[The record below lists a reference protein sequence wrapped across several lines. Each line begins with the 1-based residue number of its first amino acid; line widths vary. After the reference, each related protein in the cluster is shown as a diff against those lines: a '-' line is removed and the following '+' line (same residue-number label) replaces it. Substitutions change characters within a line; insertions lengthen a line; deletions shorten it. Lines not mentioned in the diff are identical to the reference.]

1 MEKLDG
7 FYRGIIVQNND
18 PERLG
23 RVKVFV
29 PHLHLASIDIDAA
42 DYDSEFYFGEFG
54 TNYQPKGK
62 KLVDLTKYI
71 EKIKFKLPWAE
82 ISLPITGGGFS
93 SFNSASK
100 RATVSDSP
108 SYVNQQAEEDG
119 STGAPAGAD
128 VKRNPPSDAFS
139 ASSDNP
145 NPLGSSYNAQAFYNA
160 PKGMFGIPQVNAKV
174 WLFFLNGNPHSPV
187 VFGYS
192 PSANTYNEI
201 YDDTNYPSGYENNDN
216 TGQANPENLK
226 RRQMTALNYKGGSIS
241 FNGTDNEEALS
252 ITHDSGSHT
261 EYNNSGKKSLV
272 MGQNSKL
279 VKGAQY
285 TTIEDTA
292 SFFCGD
298 DTIYKVS
305 GDINIQAGTA
315 NYAAAQRWKDAAA
328 NIHAVKSLPESQN
341 SGSDSFFSSPLARKG
356 GVNPPCP
363 SCSKG
368 KAYQTL
374 IGGNG
379 DEVNIK
385 TINGNQKKYEDLL
398 KLLPSG
404 PPGAAL
410 NVQDAAEEQFP
421 KKSDCK
427 VCGGSGFSPST
438 MGGNFPKDSRK
449 NELGKLY
456 LNSAKDFFEAENEM
470 GNGGNMILNVTKD
483 FFLSVGCA
491 SNDFDSIRI
500 NKKGA
505 AHDIGMKLD
514 AEKGLYPSQVVS
526 SVVEKVHVDR
536 FPGGQFTIDAQNGI
550 NLIGGSG
557 GFDLNSTG
565 VMSIYGTI
573 TEISGEQVNLS
584 SKSGLNI
591 ATDEVI
597 SLKAP
602 NVSIHSDNQ
611 TFIKNNVAVDG
622 NMVCRGGMMVQG
634 ELFAQHIT
642 APLCFQETETQ
653 SELYGRAYP
662 EKPLVMGFIKNTQ
675 EIKCTIESKDSDPGM
690 GWYVISDYSGSPL
703 PVQGKSVMSSSTVTL
718 VLTQYVPIY
727 TTDSGQ
733 KAEDGSIYVYPHS
746 HVFRNLPLTLGGTY
760 EEVRANA
767 SGIDGNDL
775 VASKKVENGLTA
787 PEIQNTTRAKG
798 VGLSNQLNA
807 KQFAPI
813 QL

>member
-1 MEKLDG
+1 MERLDG

-29 PHLHLASIDIDAA
+29 PHLHLASIDIDEA

-54 TNYQPKGK
+54 TNYQPKDK
-62 KLVDLTKYI
+62 KLVDLTKYV

-82 ISLPITGGGFS
+82 MSLPITGGGFS

-128 VKRNPPSDAFS
+128 VKQNPPSDAFS
-139 ASSDNP
+139 SSSDIP
-145 NPLGSSYNAQAFYNA
+145 NPLGASYTSQSFYNA

-174 WLFFLNGNPHSPV
+174 WLFFLNGNPNSPV

-192 PSANTYNEI
+192 PSANTYNQI
-201 YDDTNYPSGYENNDN
+201 YDDTNYPNGYENNDN
-216 TGQANPENLK
+216 TGEANVENLK

-241 FNGTDNEEALS
+241 FNGTDNEESLS
-252 ITHDSGSHT
+252 ISHDSGSHT

-272 MGQNSKL
+272 MGQSSKL
-279 VKGAQY
+279 VKGAQF
-285 TTIEDTA
+285 TTVEDTA
-292 SFFCGD
+292 SFFCGED
-298 DTIYKVS
+298 SIYKVS
-305 GDINIQAGTA
+305 GDINIQAGTS

-328 NIHAVKSLPESQN
+328 NIHAVKSLPETQN
-341 SGSDSFFSSPLARKG
+341 STSDSFFSSPIAKKSG
-356 GVNPPCP
+356 KNPPCP
-363 SCSKG
+363 ACSQGRKY
-368 KAYQTL
+368 KTL
-374 IGGNG
+374 LGGNG
-379 DEVNIK
+379 EDKNKQQIDSGQTSFLDSLIKSFLSFAGIKAKLEVDDEK
-385 TINGNQKKYEDLL
+385 
-398 KLLPSG
+398 
-404 PPGAAL
+404 
-410 NVQDAAEEQFP
+410 EEQYP
-421 KKSDCK
+421 KTSECK
-427 VCGGSGFSPST
+427 VCNGTGESPST
-438 MGGNFPKDSRK
+438 MGGKFPKESRK
-449 NELGKLY
+449 DEIGNLY
-456 LNSAKDFFEAENEM
+456 LNSSKEFFDAENEM
-470 GNGGNMILNVTKD
+470 GNGGNMTLNVSKD

-500 NKKGA
+500 NKQGA

-514 AEKGLYPSQVVS
+514 KEKGLYPSQVVS
-526 SVVEKVHVDR
+526 SVVEKVHVDK
-536 FPGGQFTIDAQNGI
+536 FPGGQFTVDAQNGI

-557 GFDLNSTG
+557 GLDMSSTG
-565 VMSIYGTI
+565 IMSLYGTV
-573 TEISGEQVNLS
+573 TEITGEQVNLS
-584 SKSGLNI
+584 SKSGMNI

-602 NVSIHSDNQ
+602 NISINSDNQ

-622 NMVCRGGMMVQG
+622 NMVCRGGVMVQG

-675 EIKCTIESKDSDPGM
+675 QIKCTLTGKLSIATGAIVAGPYTVGGGPSNVTGSDF
-690 GWYVISDYSGSPL
+690 VL
-703 PVQGKSVMSSSTVTL
+703 T
-718 VLTQYVPIY
+718 LTQYVPIY

-746 HVFRNLPLTLGGTY
+746 HVFRNLPLTLGETY
-760 EEVRANA
+760 EEVRGNA

-775 VASKKVENGLTA
+775 ISSKKIENGLTA
-787 PEIQNTTRAKG
+787 PNIKGTTREKG
-798 VGLSNQLNA
+798 VGLQNQLDA
-807 KQFAPI
+807 KKFTPI
-813 QL
+813 DI